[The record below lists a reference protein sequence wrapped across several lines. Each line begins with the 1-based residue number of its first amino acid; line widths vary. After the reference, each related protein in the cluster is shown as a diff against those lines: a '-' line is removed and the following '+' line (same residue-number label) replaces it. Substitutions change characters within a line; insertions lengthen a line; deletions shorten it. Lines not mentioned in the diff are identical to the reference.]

1 MRRIISICKEVPLLP
16 IAIIAAI
23 PLALLGSWRPWEAA
37 GVSLTFGPFNP
48 GVGQWIVIA
57 LVVYTIVVTVIG
69 MIDDLRHGH
78 VGVDLLAVIAIE
90 MLAGRVVRLG
100 LGGGLIRFRSVR
112 HIHTGG
118 SCTRLW

>member
-1 MRRIISICKEVPLLP
+1 MRRIIAICKEVPLLP
-16 IAIIAAI
+16 IAIIAAV

-78 VGVDLLAVIAIE
+78 VGVDLLRYCDRV
-90 MLAGRVVRLG
+90 GRWRCRNTG
-100 LGGGLIRFRSVR
+100 LRGPW
-112 HIHTGG
+112 
-118 SCTRLW
+118 C